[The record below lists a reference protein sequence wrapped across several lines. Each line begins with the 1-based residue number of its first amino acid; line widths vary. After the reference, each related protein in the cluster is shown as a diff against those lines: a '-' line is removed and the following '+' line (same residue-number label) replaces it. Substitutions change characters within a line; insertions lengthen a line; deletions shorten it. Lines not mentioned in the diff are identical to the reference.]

1 MVGSEQFIVVHLT
14 APEAL
19 CKERNE
25 SAKKLKDD
33 DLQESSV
40 QYQSPSD
47 ADLVLETDK
56 TDPAECVSQV
66 IQLLE
71 SKGFVS

>member
-1 MVGSEQFIVVHLT
+1 MVGSDQFIVVHLT
-14 APEAL
+14 APQEL
-19 CKERNE
+19 CKERNQ

-40 QYQSPSD
+40 QYQSPTD

-56 TDPAECVSQV
+56 TDPSECVSQV